1 MNNDLSTE
9 KRIILAVVISMGF
22 LFAYPYIVKWI
33 NPPAPPAVTDAV
45 KKLPETLADAVK
57 AEVSAADSKKTPAKP
72 QINPVFST
80 VETPLWKA
88 VFTSKGGAIKSWE
101 LKKYASTLEPGAA
114 HVNLTGSVIANGSLD
129 TSIKH
134 ENSLEEIVFSA
145 SSSETLLVDTETKD
159 LVFTGKTA
167 AGVRVEKRYRFNG
180 QAYLSDLQVTVQNPT
195 RQNFSARAVTTLVTG
210 NVGKDAS
217 GYHSGPLVSAKDK
230 ILRPDEDDSD
240 ESGENTLKW
249 IGMEDKYFLAAV
261 IPPAAAP
268 VSWRT
273 HTAGT
278 ARGTAVVESALNVA
292 PGGTASFNYG
302 VFMGPKEY
310 DLLLTQKNG
319 IEEAIEF
326 GMFAFMA
333 KPSLVVL
340 NFFKR
345 YLVNYGLA
353 IILFTVILKIVF
365 YPLTKHSLMSM
376 RDMAKIQP
384 QLVYLKE
391 KYKDD
396 KAQLNKEMMD
406 LYKRYKINPVGGCL
420 PMVLQIPVFIALY
433 EVLYVAIELRH
444 APLGLWIQDLAAM
457 DPYYITPLVMGA
469 TMFIQQKM
477 TPTTADPMQA
487 KIMMFMPIVFTFM
500 FLKFPAGLVIYWLV
514 NNVLSIA
521 QQYWIQ
527 RTPAKA

>member
-9 KRIILAVVISMGF
+9 KRIILAIVISMGF

-33 NPPAPPAVTDAV
+33 NPPAPIAVVATADKAPEAVTAPDKMATGKIDAKSISV
-45 KKLPETLADAVK
+45 KPSVK
-57 AEVSAADSKKTPAKP
+57 
-72 QINPVFST
+72 PVLTT

-88 VFTSKGGAIKSWE
+88 VFSSNGGAVNSWQ
-101 LKKYASTLEPGAA
+101 LKKYDATQEPGSASI
-114 HVNLTGSVIANGSLD
+114 NLTDSVITKGSFG
-129 TSIKH
+129 TSIKY
-134 ENSLEEIVFSA
+134 ENSAEDILF
-145 SSSETLLVDTETKD
+145 SSSAADIQLSGPDTKD

-167 AGVRVEKRYRFNG
+167 SGVVVEKRYRFNG
-180 QAYLSDLQVTVQNPT
+180 ASYLSELQVTVTNQA
-195 RQNFSARAVTTLVTG
+195 RDNFSAKAVTTLVTG
-210 NVGKDAS
+210 KVGKDDT
-217 GYHSGPLVSAKDK
+217 GYHSGPLVSVKNK
-230 ILRPDEDDSD
+230 VIRPDDDDKD
-240 ESGENTLKW
+240 ESGESAPQW

-261 IPPAAAP
+261 IPSQKAP
-268 VSWRT
+268 LNWKT

-278 ARGTAVVESALNVA
+278 TKGVVAVESPLSIA
-292 PGGTASFNYG
+292 PGASASFNYG
-302 VFMGPKEY
+302 IFAGPKEY
-310 DLLLTQKNG
+310 DLLLAQKNG

-345 YLVNYGLA
+345 YLVNYGIA

-384 QLVYLKE
+384 QLVFLKE
-391 KYKDD
+391 KYKND

-420 PMVLQIPVFIALY
+420 PMLLQIPVFIALY

-444 APLGLWIQDLAAM
+444 APFALWIQDLAAH

-477 TPTTADPMQA
+477 TPSTADPMQA

-527 RTPAKA
+527 KIPAKA